1 MTVFEFIYGLLKN
14 RLIALRF
21 IRPLAHTVGLGSK
34 KQQGCLPTK
43 AVDNQLLIASVAIHL
58 GRLRLITLTLG
69 VRSGAIAVYRDSAVA
84 RRAW

>member
-1 MTVFEFIYGLLKN
+1 LT
-14 RLIALRF
+14 RL
-21 IRPLAHTVGLGSK
+21 
-34 KQQGCLPTK
+34 K
-43 AVDNQLLIASVAIHL
+43 AVDNQLLNASGTTYF